1 MFKEHPR
8 TNSRD
13 RSDHFS
19 NRFPTEIADLTTYQ
33 PLSGRMCPA
42 HRTHSPRY
50 RQIVQGTSNA
60 QHFTQ
65 LTSSV
70 NQGCNRYPVF
80 LHYPVSG
87 PAFSHYPVSGPAF
100 CPTGCSP
107 AVNAVGQHLPNSGH
121 QDDVHQFVGEMVPQ
135 IMQGT
140 EDESALYQQ

>member
-19 NRFPTEIADLTTYQ
+19 DRFPTEIADLTTYQ

-70 NQGCNRYPVF
+70 N
-80 LHYPVSG
+80 
-87 PAFSHYPVSGPAF
+87 
-100 CPTGCSP
+100 
-107 AVNAVGQHLPNSGH
+107 AVGQHLPNSGH